1 MNGSVDSSVTV
12 HVCTSSSRESL
23 IDTVCKTLD
32 SQIDA
37 HLCFPN
43 PVAKFKPP
51 FYQKKY
57 GNYYEG
63 YLTLQMESDE
73 KPCNPVMN
81 YIGNVIAN
89 IEDSRLVGTMY
100 KAYKAISQIPFPK
113 TIL

>member
-12 HVCTSSSRESL
+12 HVCTSSSRESI
-23 IDTVCKTLD
+23 IDTFSKTLD

-37 HLCFPN
+37 NLCFAN

-51 FYQKKY
+51 FYQKRY

-63 YLTLQMESDE
+63 ELTLQLESDG

-89 IEDSRLVGTMY
+89 IEDSRLVGAMY
-100 KAYKAISQIPFPK
+100 RAYKAVSQFSFPK